1 MTARSA
7 EPPSWMIV
15 RFTGKLWRVTSNDG
29 SYQGTFIDR
38 RSAVR
43 EAIAEAESA
52 PGTDAD
58 LTAEGCRGL

>member
-29 SYQGTFIDR
+29 SYQGTVIDR

-43 EAIAEAESA
+43 EAIAEAEAHRAS
-52 PGTDAD
+52 
-58 LTAEGCRGL
+58 